1 MTPEPVVKI
10 CGITRAR
17 DADDAARAGADWLGI
32 NFWPGS
38 KRFVPADAAPR
49 LAGAARSAADG
60 IAIVGVFV
68 DQPVAEIEAISAAV
82 GLDYVQLHGG
92 ESPALCARFGARAI
106 KAFAV
111 RDETDVLRLDDY
123 PQAIV
128 LLDTPSTGFGGSGRT
143 FDWTLAQTAVG
154 GGRRILLAG
163 GLDPE
168 NVAHA
173 VGLVRPFGVDVASG
187 VESAPGVKDPD
198 KMRRFV
204 AAAKGRR

>member
-1 MTPEPVVKI
+1 MTLVKI
-10 CGITRAR
+10 CGITRAH
-17 DADDAARAGADWLGI
+17 DAEHAAREGADWLGL

-38 KRFVPADAAPR
+38 KRFVTVEVAQR
-49 LAGAARSAADG
+49 LAAAARGAAG
-60 IAIVGVFV
+60 QVAIVGVFV
-68 DQPVAEIEAISAAV
+68 DQSVAEIEAISAAV

-92 ESPALCARFGARAI
+92 ESPATCARFGARAI
-106 KAFAV
+106 KAIAV
-111 RDETDVLRLDDY
+111 RDQDDVSRLGDY
-123 PQAIV
+123 PEAIV
-128 LLDTPSTGFGGSGRT
+128 LLDTPTTGFGGSGRT
-143 FDWTLAQTAVG
+143 FDWALAQAAVG
-154 GGRRILLAG
+154 GGRRIVLAG

-198 KMRRFV
+198 KVRRFI